1 MCIFG
6 KISRN
11 VETTY
16 YLIGSMLSKLI
27 FLGVL
32 ICVSNSVFADTI
44 WCKMFNAGCITE
56 EQLQKQRN
64 HCAQMGNDSY
74 RENLNKALA
83 DPTIWQFAG
92 SKSAQDYATIREHQM
107 IITCFKM
114 STPQSFYR

>member
-1 MCIFG
+1 MYI
-6 KISRN
+6 
-11 VETTY
+11 
-16 YLIGSMLSKLI
+16 KLI
-27 FLGVL
+27 VLTFL
-32 ICVSNSVFADTI
+32 IYSSNTVFADTI

-92 SKSAQDYATIREHQM
+92 NTSAQDYANMRKRGM
-107 IITCFKM
+107 ISTCLKM
-114 STPQSFYR
+114 STPQSF